1 MRYVALKGFA
11 LLLLCTQTLV
21 SCRTDK
27 NKIVKDTVLKGNYYS
42 VKQFFQDQW
51 NSFEGQPYSLY
62 KITEDAKGIDTQMV
76 SALDLNWR
84 SIALQ
89 FWDTDIS
96 DSSFRSKYEVN
107 TFQDLSMQTMTL
119 YYEAKDEQLVTQVLQ
134 VVVDLL
140 NKKIKSIYITAN
152 KTRNGLHLVQKLL
165 YKPLKTIQIQEE
177 LYLPSGVT
185 QKSIT
190 SYIFM

>member
-1 MRYVALKGFA
+1 MRYVALIGFA

-21 SCRTDK
+21 SCRADK

-84 SIALQ
+84 SIAVQ

-96 DSSFRSKYEVN
+96 DSSFRSKYVVN
-107 TFQDLSMQTMTL
+107 TFQDPSMQTMTL

-140 NKKIKSIYITAN
+140 NKKIKSIFITAN

-185 QKSIT
+185 QKSTT

>member
-1 MRYVALKGFA
+1 MRYVALIGFA

-84 SIALQ
+84 SIALL
-89 FWDTDIS
+89 FWYTDIS

-152 KTRNGLHLVQKLL
+152 KTQNGLHLVQKLL

-185 QKSIT
+185 QKSTT

>member
-1 MRYVALKGFA
+1 MRYVALIGFA

-21 SCRTDK
+21 SCRADK

-62 KITEDAKGIDTQMV
+62 KIAEDAKGIDTQMV

-84 SIALQ
+84 SIAVQ

-107 TFQDLSMQTMTL
+107 TFQDPSMQTMTL

-165 YKPLKTIQIQEE
+165 YKPLNTIQIQEE

-185 QKSIT
+185 QKSTT

>member
-1 MRYVALKGFA
+1 
-11 LLLLCTQTLV
+11 
-21 SCRTDK
+21 
-27 NKIVKDTVLKGNYYS
+27 
-42 VKQFFQDQW
+42 
-51 NSFEGQPYSLY
+51 
-62 KITEDAKGIDTQMV
+62 MV

-84 SIALQ
+84 SIAVQ

-107 TFQDLSMQTMTL
+107 TFQDPSMQTMTL

-185 QKSIT
+185 QKSTT

>member
-1 MRYVALKGFA
+1 MRYVALIGFA
-11 LLLLCTQTLV
+11 LLFLCTQTLV
-21 SCRTDK
+21 SCRADK

-51 NSFEGQPYSLY
+51 NSFAGQPYSLY

-84 SIALQ
+84 SIAVQ

-107 TFQDLSMQTMTL
+107 TFQDPSMQTMTL

-185 QKSIT
+185 QKSTT

>member
-1 MRYVALKGFA
+1 MRYVALIGFA

-21 SCRTDK
+21 SCRADK

-62 KITEDAKGIDTQMV
+62 KITENAKGIDTQMV

-84 SIALQ
+84 SIAVQ

-96 DSSFRSKYEVN
+96 DSSFRFKYEVN
-107 TFQDLSMQTMTL
+107 TFQDPSMQTMTL

-140 NKKIKSIYITAN
+140 NKKIKSIYISAN
-152 KTRNGLHLVQKLL
+152 KTRNGLHLVQKLFL
-165 YKPLKTIQIQEE
+165 
-177 LYLPSGVT
+177 
-185 QKSIT
+185 IT
-190 SYIFM
+190 SR